1 MDESVIFS
9 KLNTLSD
16 YLKIIYNTQKSH
28 AYLLLNEDSI
38 TSKLVS
44 KLFTLFFVCENKIN
58 EKPCFT
64 CSSCQ
69 KVLHNTAVDVFNY
82 PKKASILVEDIKEI
96 VSSSQ
101 SKPID
106 FSYKIYI
113 LNDIHEANISAQ
125 NKLLK
130 ILEEPPHNVIFILT
144 APSEKSLLP
153 TIVSR
158 AKTIPI
164 IRSKDNELVN
174 IVELEEENA
183 KKANIAVE
191 AAQGNL
197 GKALANIKNEVYFT
211 IYDFCLNLIFKMNHS
226 KFVLEYASIMEKNK
240 KFLDI
245 YLELLSEFFRDILVI
260 KQGLEQT
267 VVHKSII
274 NNLQKISSE
283 YSVLA
288 ILKILEKIENAKK
301 MMIFNANSTSII
313 DTLLLSILE
322 VKYKWKNK

>member
-1 MDESVIFS
+1 MEESVILN

-16 YLKIIYNTQKSH
+16 YLKTIYTTQKGH
-28 AYLLLNEDSI
+28 AYLLLSEDSI

-58 EKPCFT
+58 DKPCFT

-69 KVLHNTAVDVFNY
+69 KVLHSTAVDVFTY
-82 PKKASILVEDIKEI
+82 PKKTSILVEDIKEI
-96 VSSSQ
+96 VSTSQ

-106 FSYKIYI
+106 FSYKVYI

-130 ILEEPPHNVIFILT
+130 VLEEPPHNVIFILT

-158 AKTIPI
+158 AKTISI
-164 IRSKDNELVN
+164 IRSKDEELKN
-174 IVELEEENA
+174 ILHLEEENL
-183 KKANIAVE
+183 KKVNIAVE
-191 AAQGNL
+191 SSQGNL
-197 GKALANIKNEVYFT
+197 GKAIANVKNEVYFT
-211 IYDFCLNLIFKMNHS
+211 IYDFCLNLISKMNHS
-226 KFVLEYASIMEKNK
+226 KFILEYASAMEKNK

-245 YLELLSEFFRDILVI
+245 YLELLSEFFRDMLII
-260 KQGLEQT
+260 KEGLEQA
-267 VVHKSII
+267 VIHKSILM
-274 NNLQKISSE
+274 NLQKISGE
-283 YSVLA
+283 YSSVA

-301 MMIFNANSTSII
+301 MILFNANSTNII